1 MLSALVILL
10 LLIWLAILG
19 KRSGKPAADQERLK
33 TLEEQVQ
40 WLYRETQRLR
50 AELAALKGEAPAEGA
65 VPPPAPEAPAGTV
78 DTTAAP
84 AAEPAPA
91 PAALTW
97 WQRLLAGNLLAKVGV
112 VLLFFGV
119 ASALRLAADYGY
131 LPVSLRLLVGAV
143 GGVAMIAFGWAKAR
157 QGGHEAF
164 GIAVQGG
171 GFAIL
176 YLIVYFMLARYALLG
191 PTPAFLFF
199 ALIGV
204 GCVLLAAA
212 QDGEILAVL
221 GLAGAFF
228 APVLADR
235 IGDDP
240 LPLFGYFTLLNAFI
254 VGVSWFKAWRVLDVA
269 GFVLTIGVGMAW
281 AVDHY
286 RAEHYPATQGFL
298 VFFWLLYSATPVLMA
313 WFRAPGRAGWND
325 AVLVFGT
332 PLVGFALQ
340 SRLAAD
346 RYELA
351 WAAFA
356 AALYYGALWL
366 FLFLRGPAE
375 LRLLERCQLGLA
387 IAFGTLAVPLGFG
400 VHVTTAFWAL
410 EGVAVLWFGAVQGR
424 RPAVLA
430 GAGLQL
436 AAGAWLL
443 WHLPGTATGLPVV
456 NEAFFGMALVAG
468 TGYASARLLTDE
480 RAVAALWWALGWW
493 MAAGLREIHFH
504 ASDANGA
511 VLGLV
516 FLAGTLA
523 VTLWLHRARAWQPA
537 GQAALLP
544 GAVLALWL
552 AWTNLTEPGAL
563 GGLPYLPVLNAF
575 DFAQLLALAALTA
588 WQRRVVA
595 LGAFV
600 WISCLAARIA
610 HHWGGVPFTGPAL
623 WHSTLAQTLLTLLW
637 TLLAIA
643 AMIRAARIGARL
655 LWQAGFGLLA
665 LVGAK
670 LLLVDLHNAGTL
682 LWTGSLI
689 GVALLVLAAGY
700 FAPVPPRQSE

>member
-1 MLSALVILL
+1 MLTALVILL

-40 WLYRETQRLR
+40 WLYRETQRLG
-50 AELAALKGEAPAEGA
+50 AELAALKGEAPAAEA
-65 VPPPAPEAPAGTV
+65 TPPPVALPESVRTTAEAP
-78 DTTAAP
+78 P
-84 AAEPAPA
+84 AEPTPA
-91 PAALTW
+91 PAATIW
-97 WQRLLAGNLLAKVGV
+97 WQRLLAGNLLAKIGV

-131 LPVSLRLLVGAV
+131 LPVPLRLLIGAV
-143 GGVAMIAFGWAKAR
+143 GGVAMVAFGWAKVR
-157 QGGHEAF
+157 QGCHEAF

-176 YLIVYFMLARYALLG
+176 YLVVYFMLARYALLG
-191 PTPAFLFF
+191 PTPAFVLF

-212 QDGEILAVL
+212 QDGAVLAVL

-228 APVLADR
+228 APLLAEAV
-235 IGDDP
+235 GDDP
-240 LPLFGYFTLLNAFI
+240 LPLFAYFTLLNAFI
-254 VGVSWFKAWRVLDVA
+254 VGVSWFKAWRALTVA

-286 RAEHYPATQGFL
+286 RQEHYPATQGFL
-298 VFFWLLYSATPVLMA
+298 LFFWLLYSAAPVLLA
-313 WFRAPGRAGWND
+313 WLQAPGRAGWND

-366 FLFLRGPAE
+366 ILFRRGPAE

-400 VHVTTAFWAL
+400 VQVTTAFWAL
-410 EGVAVLWFGAVQGR
+410 EGVAVLWFGAAQGR
-424 RPAVLA
+424 RLAVLA
-430 GAGLQL
+430 GTGLQF
-436 AAGAWLL
+436 AAGVWLL
-443 WHLPGTATGLPVV
+443 WHLPQLELGLPVA
-456 NEAFFGMALVAG
+456 NGAFFGMVLVAG
-468 TGYASARLLTDE
+468 AGYASARLLADE
-480 RAVAALWWALGWW
+480 RAAVALFWALGWW
-493 MAAGLREIHFH
+493 MAAGLREIHLH
-504 ASDANGA
+504 AASATGA
-511 VLGLV
+511 VLGLA
-516 FLAGTLA
+516 FLAATLA
-523 VTLWLHRARAWQPA
+523 VTVWQHRARQWLPA

-552 AWTNLTEPGAL
+552 AGTNLTEPGAL

-575 DFAQLLALAALTA
+575 DVAQFLALAALHA
-588 WQRRVVA
+588 WQRRVAA
-595 LGAFV
+595 LGTFV

-655 LWQAGFGLLA
+655 LWQAGFALLA

-700 FAPVPPRQSE
+700 FAPVPPRQNE